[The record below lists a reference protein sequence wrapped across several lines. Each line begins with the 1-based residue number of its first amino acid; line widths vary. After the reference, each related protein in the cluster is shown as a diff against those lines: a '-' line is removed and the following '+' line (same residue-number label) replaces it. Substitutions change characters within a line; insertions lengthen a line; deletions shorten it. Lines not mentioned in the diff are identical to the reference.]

1 MSAKITVYSKV
12 PCPYCVAAKNFL
24 EDKGVNFETIDL
36 TGKMDEMMKIK
47 EQTGWSTFP
56 IILINGKVIG
66 GYTDLKNLDEEGKL
80 DSMLA

>member
-1 MSAKITVYSKV
+1 MPAKITVYSKN

-24 EDKGVNFETIDL
+24 DDKGVAYEAIDL
-36 TGKMDEMMKIK
+36 TGKMDEMIKLK

-66 GYTDLKNLDEEGKL
+66 GYTDLKTLDEEGKL

>member
-1 MSAKITVYSKV
+1 MPAKIKVYSKN

-24 EDKGVNFETIDL
+24 DDKGVAYEAIDL
-36 TGKMDEMMKIK
+36 TGKMDEMIKLK

-66 GYTDLKNLDEEGKL
+66 GYTDLKTLDEEGKL